1 MSQKTTDTVLERI
14 ESVRSQ
20 YHRQDLRSELNELGD
35 ELAEL
40 LVKRALYEGLFDTSI
55 EINESFRSAID
66 DALNHLEAGN
76 IKSVEEQIEEIETQ
90 RSKFES
96 TLEQAIAE
104 SLAKYRSDVE
114 SMQRLNQKLEKV
126 DSTNLEKLQTF
137 LQPGHLVDD
146 VDHEPDASINEKIE
160 VARSVGEDQR
170 SIYEKSIN
178 KIFEPYLEDD
188 VIGNVVEVLV
198 ANDDLRVDEVDP
210 SQFEGLHDS
219 ELAPHIEFQFG

>member
-104 SLAKYRSDVE
+104 LLAKYRSDVE

-146 VDHEPDASINEKIE
+146 VDHEPDASINEKIV

>member
-1 MSQKTTDTVLERI
+1 
-14 ESVRSQ
+14 
-20 YHRQDLRSELNELGD
+20 
-35 ELAEL
+35 
-40 LVKRALYEGLFDTSI
+40 
-55 EINESFRSAID
+55 
-66 DALNHLEAGN
+66 
-76 IKSVEEQIEEIETQ
+76 
-90 RSKFES
+90 
-96 TLEQAIAE
+96 
-104 SLAKYRSDVE
+104 
-114 SMQRLNQKLEKV
+114 
-126 DSTNLEKLQTF
+126 
-137 LQPGHLVDD
+137 VDD

-170 SIYEKSIN
+170 SIYEKSIK

>member
-55 EINESFRSAID
+55 EINEAFRSAID

-96 TLEQAIAE
+96 TLEQAVAE

-126 DSTNLEKLQTF
+126 ESTSLEKLKTF

-146 VDHEPDASINEKIE
+146 VDHEPHTSINEKIE

-170 SIYEKSIN
+170 SIYEKSIK